1 MPKKKDFTTSKTTTP
16 AVDPLRAKATKST
29 MNTLDTKGTKD
40 TDRTEYRFNAR
51 FTPDEWHYLEE
62 LKWQT
67 RRSIT
72 AILQDYVEADMK
84 KHPEIV
90 KTIDE
95 LN

>member
-1 MPKKKDFTTSKTTTP
+1 MPKKKDFTASKTTTP

-84 KHPEIV
+84 THPEIV